1 MRAVNVVRLA
11 NKVIYD
17 SYLLSSM
24 LMRILRSLQM
34 DEKSD
39 SGIPTSCIRSRWWIW
54 ILLEH
59 ERDE

>member
-1 MRAVNVVRLA
+1 MRAVDVVRLA

-17 SYLLSSM
+17 SYLLSSTS
-24 LMRILRSLQM
+24 MRMLRSSWM

-39 SGIPTSCIRSRWWIW
+39 SGIPTGCIRSQWWIQ

-59 ERDE
+59 ERDK